1 MIRYK
6 HIELEWSPGSI
17 LGLTAEAV
25 QLARDLKCQV
35 TFPFNGIKIT
45 VDKDS
50 SVDYIAE
57 KALDHVSKQ
66 LGDIK

>member
-6 HIELEWSPGSI
+6 HIELEWDMGSI
-17 LGLTAEAV
+17 HGLTNDAIK
-25 QLARDLKCQV
+25 LAKTHNCKV

-45 VDKDS
+45 VDGS
-50 SVDYIAE
+50 SDVDYISN
-57 KALDHVSKQ
+57 KALDHVSGQ

>member
-6 HIELEWSPGSI
+6 HIELEWNTGSI
-17 LGLTAEAV
+17 HGLTNDAIKVA
-25 QLARDLKCQV
+25 QTHDCKV

-45 VDKDS
+45 VDKYSD
-50 SVDYIAE
+50 VDCISN
-57 KALDHVSKQ
+57 KALGNVANR

>member
-6 HIELEWSPGSI
+6 HIELEWNVGTI
-17 LGLTAEAV
+17 GDLTQEAV
-25 QLARDLKCQV
+25 DVAWLNNCKV

-45 VDKDS
+45 VDKNSD
-50 SVDYIAE
+50 VEYIAN
-57 KALDHVSKQ
+57 KALDRVSNK